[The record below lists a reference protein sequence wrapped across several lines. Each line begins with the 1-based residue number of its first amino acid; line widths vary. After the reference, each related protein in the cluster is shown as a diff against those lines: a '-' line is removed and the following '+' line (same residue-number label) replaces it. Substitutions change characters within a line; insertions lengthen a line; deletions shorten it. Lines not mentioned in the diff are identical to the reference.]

1 MEDRDF
7 NPISFPPLYIPTF
20 NNPTY
25 LTNMLNQLSQMKWEN
40 VTILDGGST
49 YAPMINLLDKL
60 SEKMQVISLPENP
73 GPRYFSLDRE
83 FLSTLPQFFCVSDP
97 DIQFNKMLPANFI
110 SVMIEL
116 SERYQY
122 GKVGFALDIGEKLS
136 LKESAYILHGKT
148 STIREYEKQFWAN
161 RLVVLPDSS
170 PVFIAPIDTTFALY
184 NKKFFIP
191 QDSFDRALRVAGNYS
206 SLHIPWLNNDMLPAE
221 ERKFYALR
229 NMAGAYHELDG
240 LHLRLFSDYQDIL
253 SSFSWKITKPVR
265 LIARFTRSSVQLFR
279 SLIKW
284 KS

>member
-1 MEDRDF
+1 MEGRDF

-73 GPRYFSLDRE
+73 GPRYFSLDSE

-116 SERYQY
+116 SEEYQY

-136 LKESAYILHGKT
+136 FKESAYILDGKT

-161 RLVVLPDSS
+161 SLVVLPDGS

-206 SLHIPWLNNDMLPAE
+206 SLHIPWLNNDLLPIE

-265 LIARFTRSSVQLFR
+265 FLARYTRSLVQVFKSV
-279 SLIKW
+279 IKW